1 MNIFKPIQF
10 IFLIICLNLLSCEI
24 IAQSFYEKINNLIQS
39 NDYLELNRIYPSIKD
54 SLTDDFSKNVI
65 EGCIYNAM
73 NCNEE
78 AFKCYDY
85 LINKYSDMYDMSN
98 YLCLAVNN
106 MVNMG
111 LYKDA
116 KQYIEKFY
124 YKDTLQ
130 QNSKIPFP
138 ENYPI
143 KTDYTV
149 AYNLQNCPQSY
160 IVRESEKSTT
170 INMTTNDNGYWFIKG
185 NINGISNNIMI
196 DTGASNNIVS
206 EDFAKKHDIIIFTD
220 SIPIHGINYRKEYA
234 KIGFIDSIKIG
245 NLNYRNASVVILPT
259 LVPVMRE
266 HLNLNIDAILG
277 FPFIQKVGIMEI
289 FPKKKRIVFPETGIH
304 SKPDTLSNISIW
316 SNSINIEATVGPVER
331 QIYLFDTGSM
341 GGIDLPYQS
350 FTTYKNELSS
360 YDFKSQ
366 KIGITGMFNNIDTTF
381 AWKANAP
388 IPIKIG
394 GTNLKT
400 KAVGSIEKV
409 SIPLVGVAFLN
420 ECNKITIDLHAM
432 KVIIE

>member
-1 MNIFKPIQF
+1 MNIFKPIPF
-10 IFLIICLNLLSCEI
+10 IFLIICFNLLSCEI

-130 QNSKIPFP
+130 QNAKIPFP
-138 ENYPI
+138 EDYPI
-143 KTDYTV
+143 KRDYTI
-149 AYNLQNCPQSY
+149 AYALQDCPQSS
-160 IVRESEKSTT
+160 IIRNSEENTT
-170 INMTTNDNGYWFIKG
+170 INMTVNNYGYWFI
-185 NINGISNNIMI
+185 NGDVNGFSNNIMI
-196 DTGASNNIVS
+196 DTGASGNIVS
-206 EDFAKKHDIIIFTD
+206 EDFAIKHNITIFQD
-220 SIPIHGINYRKEYA
+220 SIPIYGINGKGYA

-245 NLNYRNASVVILPT
+245 NLTYQNVPVSVLPT

-266 HLNLNIDAILG
+266 HLDLNIDAILG

-289 FPKKKRIVFPETGIH
+289 FPKKKKIVFPATDIH
-304 SKPDTLSNISIW
+304 SKPDALSNISIW
-316 SNSINIEATVGPVER
+316 SNIINIEVTVGPVER
-331 QIYLFDTGSM
+331 QIYIFDTGSM
-341 GGIDLPYQS
+341 GGIDMPYQS
-350 FTTYKNELSS
+350 FEAYRNELTD
-360 YDFKSQ
+360 YDFKSK
-366 KIGITGMFNNIDTTF
+366 KIGMTGMTNNVDTTF
-381 AWKANAP
+381 AWKANKP
-388 IPIKIG
+388 IPVKIG
-394 GTNLKT
+394 GIKLKT
-400 KAVGSIEKV
+400 QAVGSIEKAN
-409 SIPLVGVAFLN
+409 LQTVGVAFLN
-420 ECNKITIDLHAM
+420 ECDKITIDLHSM
-432 KVIIE
+432 RIILE